1 MIAMTKNNKNEGI
14 RMMEVTDTLLGQE
27 EQNPDEGWEK
37 EFNLL
42 VVLKPC
48 PFCGC
53 EELDKNTTNPFAHW
67 IECSNCGCQTKS
79 GECWQEAVDNWNQRA
94 KQDEIGEAIQQF
106 TGFKIGK
113 GGADILELASS
124 MGLTKKEWEYIKK
137 YEANGYLDE
146 KDVKELDEYFK
157 NNK

>member
-1 MIAMTKNNKNEGI
+1 M
-14 RMMEVTDTLLGQE
+14 
-27 EQNPDEGWEK
+27 
-37 EFNLL
+37 
-42 VVLKPC
+42 
-48 PFCGC
+48 
-53 EELDKNTTNPFAHW
+53 
-67 IECSNCGCQTKS
+67 
-79 GECWQEAVDNWNQRA
+79 DNWNQRA